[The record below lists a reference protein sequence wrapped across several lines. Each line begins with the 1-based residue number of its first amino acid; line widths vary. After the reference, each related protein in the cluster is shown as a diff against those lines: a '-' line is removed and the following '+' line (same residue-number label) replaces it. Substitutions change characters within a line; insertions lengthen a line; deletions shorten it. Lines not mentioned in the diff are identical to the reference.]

1 MLAGRARVSPEPSQ
15 PRPSMSDQQ
24 LFSIGEVASMIG
36 VSPHTIR
43 AWERRHQL
51 LTPQRTPRRQRRYTA
66 DDVAL
71 LLQVKHAVTAHGLS
85 LKVAVRSAHGDLSVP
100 ALDALPAPRGPDGL
114 DARPTPDAGAAHAAW
129 RSAVD
134 LLPQMIAIIDLGGR
148 VLDGNRAAAT
158 VLGLPR
164 DQLVGLPLAT
174 LLARVSPGT
183 DVSGRLQRAFVQ
195 PTGFE
200 LRLRT
205 PAGSGPWWFDCRPFT
220 HERELR
226 VAVFGRSGDG

>member
-1 MLAGRARVSPEPSQ
+1 
-15 PRPSMSDQQ
+15 
-24 LFSIGEVASMIG
+24 MIG

-51 LTPQRTPRRQRRYTA
+51 LTPRRTSRRQRRYTA

-71 LLQVKHAVTAHGLS
+71 LLQVKHAITAYGLS

-100 ALDALPAPRGPDGL
+100 ALDALPAPPGPGGASPAPD
-114 DARPTPDAGAAHAAW
+114 PDAAHSAW

-134 LLPQMIAIIDLGGR
+134 LLPQMIAIIDLGGC
-148 VLDGNRAAAT
+148 VVDGNRAAAA

-164 DQLVGLPLAT
+164 DQLVGLPLAG

-183 DVSGRLQRAFVQ
+183 DVGGRLQRAFVQ

-200 LRLRT
+200 LLLRM
-205 PAGSGPWWFDCRPFT
+205 PAGLVPWWFDCRPFT
-220 HERELR
+220 HDRELR
-226 VAVFGRSGDG
+226 VAVFGRSLGGNQA